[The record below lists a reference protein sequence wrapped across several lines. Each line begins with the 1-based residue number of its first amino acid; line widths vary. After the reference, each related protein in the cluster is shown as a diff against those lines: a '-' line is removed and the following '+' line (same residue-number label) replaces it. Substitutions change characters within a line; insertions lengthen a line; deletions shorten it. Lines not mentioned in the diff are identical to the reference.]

1 MNRELETRNENYGI
15 FDPFFNAL
23 FGGDEDKNFGMLAMM
38 CEGCA
43 HRVEAALKA
52 LPGVKDVKVS
62 LKDKNALVK
71 VEEPL
76 EESLYKKAIEDAG
89 YTCTGVK

>member
-1 MNRELETRNENYGI
+1 MAKKQVVMIQG
-15 FDPFFNAL
+15 
-23 FGGDEDKNFGMLAMM
+23 MM